1 MHRMNTDINLNIDM
15 ETTEDW
21 TGDEASR
28 ARMRLKE
35 LELLDVV
42 YRGDVDQVRKL
53 LEDCVNLDA
62 LDE

>member
-1 MHRMNTDINLNIDM
+1 MNTEINLNIDM

-21 TGDEASR
+21 TEDEASR

-42 YRGDVDQVRKL
+42 YEEMWTKCENYWKIV
-53 LEDCVNLDA
+53 
-62 LDE
+62 